1 MKLKLAD
8 LNVDTFPVLPGDP
21 GASPDGWPAEPL
33 PSGWGPTCVTDRV
46 CCL

>member
-8 LNVDTFPVLPGDP
+8 LAVDTFPVLPGDP
-21 GASPDGWPAEPL
+21 ETGADGWPAEPT
-33 PSGWGPTCVTDRV
+33 PTGWGATCATDRV